1 MKSYI
6 QTNSVQLFF
15 ASQRTSSRLSAL
27 SLLTAII
34 AIFIPLPA
42 SADTAIND
50 RFELY
55 IKSICDTVPAPAG
68 WDTAKLSSL
77 CAVAFTGGF
86 AGGGAGSTSSSSNL
100 GTADATVGSVSPKN
114 KEIHECLDDFDQ
126 KSDEKGCATGGWGL
140 LLSTQFGRSTRP
152 ETELENGF
160 QSDLRG
166 LLVGLDY
173 RFSDSFILGAA
184 ASQTRDEAAFVNNAG
199 SLKTSNNVFTMYA
212 TWLPTEKVSVDG
224 YLGYGAVNF
233 DSQRSIVFNTTIAGT
248 AIGNTTGRQ
257 AMAGLSSAYQA
268 KLGKTNVS
276 PFFNLDYIKTD
287 IRGYNES
294 GTTNLELHYGDRTTI
309 SATASL
315 GARLSQSYPFKWGS
329 LTPSLHGAG
338 VHEFQNNASQISNEL
353 VITPGTG
360 FLVET
365 DAPDRDYFLTGLG
378 VVAALNSGTQLFL
391 NYEKRSGDSLLDSWA
406 VSLGLLKEF

>member
-1 MKSYI
+1 MKSYV
-6 QTNSVQLFF
+6 QQRSVQQFF
-15 ASQRTSSRLSAL
+15 ATHRSSSHLSAL
-27 SLLTAII
+27 SLLLVFI
-34 AIFIPLPA
+34 ATCYPLHA

-55 IKSICDTVPAPAG
+55 INTICNTVPPAG
-68 WDTAKLSSL
+68 WDSVKVGLL
-77 CAVAFTGGF
+77 CADAFASGS
-86 AGGGAGSTSSSSNL
+86 AGGGAGSVSTSSNL
-100 GTADATVGSVSPKN
+100 GTADAGSGTISPKN
-114 KEIHECLDDFDQ
+114 IETHECLDDFNQ
-126 KSDEKGCATGGWGL
+126 KPGSKGCATGGWGL
-140 LLSTQFGRSTRP
+140 LLSTQLGRSTRT

-166 LLVGLDY
+166 VLIGLDY
-173 RFSDSFILGAA
+173 RFSDIFILGAA
-184 ASQTRDEAAFVNNAG
+184 ASQTRDEAAFINNAG
-199 SLKTSNNVFTMYA
+199 SLKTTNNIFTMYA
-212 TWLPTEKVSVDG
+212 TWLPSEKISVDG

-233 DSQRSIVFNTTIAGT
+233 DSQRKIIFGTLISGT
-248 AIGNTTGRQ
+248 ASGNTTGRQ
-257 AMAGLSSAYQA
+257 AMAGLSSAYLA
-268 KLGKTNVS
+268 KLGKITVS

-294 GTTNLELHYGDRTTI
+294 GTTNLELHYGDRSTI
-309 SATASL
+309 SSTASL

-329 LTPSLHGAG
+329 LTPSVHGAG

-365 DAPDRDYFLTGLG
+365 DAPDRDYFLSGLG